1 MDNEKVI
8 LHGPH
13 QCQQEVG
20 FDNSESMRVFTV
32 PPDVEPSTVT
42 SRISPDNGVLVTEGT
57 KQAEDKPN
65 DGEFEAKLNFSGY
78 KPEETKLHLR
88 ANLLTITGI
97 QVSERHQSPNTYSRF
112 IVLPEDVDPTSVTS
126 FLSGEGLLTIK
137 ASCDPAMLSRNSSD
151 DITITRETN
160 EDAKVKPTSTDE

>member
-8 LHGPH
+8 LYDVH
-13 QCQQEVG
+13 QLEREDG
-20 FDNSESMRVFTV
+20 FDKSESIRVFTLPQGV
-32 PPDVEPSTVT
+32 DPTTEK
-42 SRISPDNGVLVTEGT
+42 SRINPSNGVLVTEGT

-78 KPEETKLHLR
+78 KPEEIKLHLR

-97 QVSERHQSPNTYSRF
+97 QVSDRHQSPNTYSRF

-160 EDAKVKPTSTDE
+160 EDAKVKPTST